1 MNNPQMPMREPVPNA
16 MARSMRAK
24 LLVMLTLFLLLLTV
38 FSLTVVETGQVAVV
52 NNVLSERPRIVTEPG
67 VTIRWPFIERAWL
80 IDTRLQVAEQSNLQ
94 TYALADKQTV
104 QLAGWMAWRVSDP
117 VRFNT
122 ATDNGRSRVETKLFK
137 ALGEALTPWV
147 AEQTSASLMRS
158 QDDIALRS
166 SWLSALNAQLEP
178 LGVTV
183 ERAGLRQSASSD
195 AATAAIYER
204 MSAQRTQN
212 SRQMI
217 DGLAADERQ
226 LLGLQQRQQTQVLD
240 AAYRAA
246 QQARQTAESQL
257 LAAYARQFGS
267 ANGFPEALR
276 NPSPAVAASP
286 TAPSPEKPAP

>member
-16 MARSMRAK
+16 TVRAMRAK
-24 LLVMLTLFLLLLTV
+24 LLVMLTLFLLMLTV

-94 TYALADKQTV
+94 TYALVDKQTV
-104 QLAGWMAWRVSDP
+104 KLAGWMAWRVSDP

-137 ALGEALTPWV
+137 ALGEALAPWV
-147 AEQTSASLMRS
+147 AEQTSASLIRS

-166 SWLSALNAQLEP
+166 SWLSTLNAQLEP

-183 ERAGLRQSASSD
+183 ERAGLRQSAPSD

-246 QQARQTAESQL
+246 QQARQTAEGQL

-267 ANGFPEALR
+267 THGFPEALR
-276 NPSPAVAASP
+276 NPSPAVAATP

>member
-1 MNNPQMPMREPVPNA
+1 MNDPKMPMSESVPRA
-16 MARSMRAK
+16 MGGSMRAK
-24 LLVMLTLFLLLLTV
+24 LAALLTLFLLLLAV

-52 NNVLSERPRIVTEPG
+52 SNVLSDRSRIVTEPG

-104 QLAGWMAWRVSDP
+104 QLAGWVVWRVSDP

-122 ATDNGRSRVETKLFK
+122 ATDNGRSRVETKLFT

-158 QDDIALRS
+158 QDDIVLRS

-178 LGVTV
+178 LGVMV
-183 ERAGLRQSASSD
+183 ERAGLRQSAPSD

-204 MSAQRTQN
+204 MSTQRTQN

-226 LLGLQQRQQTQVLD
+226 LLGLQLRPQTQVLD

-246 QQARQTAESQL
+246 QQVRQTAEGQL

-267 ANGFPEALR
+267 VNGFSEALR

-286 TAPSPEKPAP
+286 TVPSPEKSAP

>member
-1 MNNPQMPMREPVPNA
+1 MNDPKMPMSESVPRA
-16 MARSMRAK
+16 VGGSMRAK
-24 LLVMLTLFLLLLTV
+24 LAALLTLFLLLLAV

-52 NNVLSERPRIVTEPG
+52 SNVLSDRSRIVTEPG

-104 QLAGWMAWRVSDP
+104 QLAGWVVWRVSDP

-122 ATDNGRSRVETKLFK
+122 ATDNGRSRVETKLFT

-158 QDDIALRS
+158 QDDIVLRS

-178 LGVTV
+178 LGVMV
-183 ERAGLRQSASSD
+183 ERAGLRQSAPSD

-204 MSAQRTQN
+204 MSTQRTQN

-226 LLGLQQRQQTQVLD
+226 LLGLQLRQQTQVLD

-246 QQARQTAESQL
+246 QQVRQTAEGQL

-267 ANGFPEALR
+267 VNGFSEALR

-286 TAPSPEKPAP
+286 TVPSPEKSAP

>member
-1 MNNPQMPMREPVPNA
+1 MNDPKMPMRESVPRA
-16 MARSMRAK
+16 MGGSMRAK
-24 LLVMLTLFLLLLTV
+24 LAALLTLFLLLLAV

-52 NNVLSERPRIVTEPG
+52 SNVLSDRSRIVTEPG

-104 QLAGWMAWRVSDP
+104 QLAGWVVWRVSDP

-122 ATDNGRSRVETKLFK
+122 ATDNGRSRVETKLFT

-158 QDDIALRS
+158 QDDIVLRS

-183 ERAGLRQSASSD
+183 ERAGLRQSAPSD

-204 MSAQRTQN
+204 MSTQRTQN

-226 LLGLQQRQQTQVLD
+226 LLGLQLRQQTQVLD

-246 QQARQTAESQL
+246 QQVRQTAEGQL

-267 ANGFPEALR
+267 VNGFSEALR

-286 TAPSPEKPAP
+286 TVPSPEKSAP